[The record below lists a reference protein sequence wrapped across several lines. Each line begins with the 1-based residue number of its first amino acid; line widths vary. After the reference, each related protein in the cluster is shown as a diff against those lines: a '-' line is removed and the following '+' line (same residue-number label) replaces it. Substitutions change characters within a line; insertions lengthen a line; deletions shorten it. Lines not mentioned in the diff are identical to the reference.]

1 MGTAAALMHLGVP
14 KDTIYTRKSI
24 GLFLSGF

>member
-1 MGTAAALMHLGVP
+1 MGTAAALMHLGVQNNM
-14 KDTIYTRKSI
+14 IYTRKSI